1 MTRPSFALL
10 MVSVALSAVLAAAPA
25 PSDWL
30 APYRDAAS
38 RLIGE
43 ALSTTQAWQRL
54 AELTDTFGHRLAG
67 SKALDD
73 AIAWAVTEMKKDGLD
88 NVRAEKVMV
97 PHWVRGRESAELVEP
112 GPHQL
117 VMLGLGNSVG
127 TPPEGIKAEAV
138 VVSSFDEL
146 DALGKRVAGRIVV
159 YNVPFTNYGET
170 VRYRATGASRA
181 AALGA
186 VAMLLRSVGQPGL
199 RTPHTGA
206 LTYADNAPRIP
217 AAAITNED
225 ADRLQRLQN
234 RGVKLIVRLSM
245 EARMLPDAES
255 ANVVAEIVGR
265 EHPEEV
271 IVVGGHLDSWD
282 VGTGATDDGGGSI
295 AAWEAIRL
303 MKKLGLRPRRTVR
316 AVLFTNEENGLRG
329 GAGYRDQH
337 KAELPDHL
345 LMIEIDGGVFRPRGF
360 GFSGSAAAR
369 ALVKDISSLLAGID
383 AAAIGS
389 AGGGA
394 DIGPSVESGKI
405 ASMSLDVDSS
415 LYFTIHHT
423 MADTIERIEPADLA
437 KCVAAIAVMSYV
449 VADMPQRLPR

>member
-1 MTRPSFALL
+1 M
-10 MVSVALSAVLAAAPA
+10 
-25 PSDWL
+25 
-30 APYRDAAS
+30 
-38 RLIGE
+38 
-43 ALSTTQAWQRL
+43 
-54 AELTDTFGHRLAG
+54 
-67 SKALDD
+67 
-73 AIAWAVTEMKKDGLD
+73 
-88 NVRAEKVMV
+88 
-97 PHWVRGRESAELVEP
+97 
-112 GPHQL
+112 
-117 VMLGLGNSVG
+117 
-127 TPPEGIKAEAV
+127 
-138 VVSSFDEL
+138 
-146 DALGKRVAGRIVV
+146 
-159 YNVPFTNYGET
+159 
-170 VRYRATGASRA
+170 
-181 AALGA
+181 
-186 VAMLLRSVGQPGL
+186 
-199 RTPHTGA
+199 
-206 LTYADNAPRIP
+206 
-217 AAAITNED
+217 
-225 ADRLQRLQN
+225 
-234 RGVKLIVRLSM
+234 
-245 EARMLPDAES
+245 
-255 ANVVAEIVGR
+255 
-265 EHPEEV
+265 
-271 IVVGGHLDSWD
+271 
-282 VGTGATDDGGGSI
+282 
-295 AAWEAIRL
+295 EAIRL
-303 MKKLGLRPRRTVR
+303 IRSLGLKPKRTIR